1 MVAEAAERGLI
12 KRDMDKD
19 KHLNHKPSPMLL
31 RVLLLG
37 MAVLMSKTVVAENS
51 FLMDP
56 NLDDLKDG
64 SVMLAPIGR
73 RGAGIRMLFQTAG
86 HDSTPFF
93 KMINNGMWQIN
104 EGTSE
109 AFISVVIPW

>member
-1 MVAEAAERGLI
+1 
-12 KRDMDKD
+12 MDKD
-19 KHLNHKPSPMLL
+19 KHLNHTPSSILL

-37 MAVLMSKTVVAENS
+37 MAVLIPNAVVAENS

-56 NLDDLKDG
+56 NFDDLKDG

-73 RGAGIRMLFQTAG
+73 RDAGIRMLFQASD

-93 KMINNGMWQIN
+93 KMSNNGMWQVN
-104 EGTSE
+104 DDTSE
-109 AFISVVIPW
+109 VFLSVVIPW